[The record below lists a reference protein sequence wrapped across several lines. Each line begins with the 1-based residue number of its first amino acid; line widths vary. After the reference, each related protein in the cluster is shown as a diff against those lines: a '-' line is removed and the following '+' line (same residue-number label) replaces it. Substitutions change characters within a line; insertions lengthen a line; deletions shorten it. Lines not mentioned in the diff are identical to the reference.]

1 MDFHSTWTNR
11 RRIRLSFRARLISS
25 RGIPRRAGEEH
36 PCRSGRPTGHTRA
49 PRPYVTSV
57 PAGSVRRDPR
67 EAISSIYRQRLHG
80 SFAKAP
86 LAPWTRGFRRARHFT
101 YVAECPRA
109 NISSANVTLHWVDIL
124 VADFG
129 SRSSFCR
136 RWYTAF
142 RASSIHALRPYWR
155 TLRPRHLIEKPHTKW
170 TTLPR
175 AHVLALPR
183 LLVEISPEA
192 KRTDRGKLSAWKI

>member
-109 NISSANVTLHWVDIL
+109 NISSANVTLLDTLGGYPCCGFRLPKL
-124 VADFG
+124 VLSSLVYRIPRVFDTRAASLLADVG
-129 SRSSFCR
+129 PAPLNRKAA
-136 RWYTAF
+136 Y
-142 RASSIHALRPYWR
+142 
-155 TLRPRHLIEKPHTKW
+155 
-170 TTLPR
+170 
-175 AHVLALPR
+175 
-183 LLVEISPEA
+183 
-192 KRTDRGKLSAWKI
+192 